1 MQNTNKNKFTSFM
14 KKYGTYCVAGVLVLA
29 MAITICVAGA
39 TSTPANV
46 DENEPSVE
54 TNATVLSFGMPMEN
68 ATLIKDYSL
77 NELYLNSTLGRWEFH
92 DGIDLTS
99 SNLKVF
105 SVADGVVTSI
115 TENSIDGV
123 SITVKHSDKLQSVYS
138 SLASDVLVEVGDE
151 IKKGD
156 QIGEVDQTASAESHD
171 GKHLHFEMLEDGKN
185 IDPANYL
192 ELQNK

>member
-1 MQNTNKNKFTSFM
+1 MQNENKNKFTSFM

-29 MAITICVAGA
+29 MAVTIIVAGA
-39 TSTPANV
+39 HSSQVKV
-46 DENEPSVE
+46 DDNEQSVE
-54 TNATVLSFGMPMEN
+54 TSTTVLTFGMPMEN

-77 NELYLNSTLGRWEFH
+77 NELFLNSTLGRWEFH

-99 SNLKVF
+99 TDLKVY
-105 SVADGVVTSI
+105 SVADGVVTNVS
-115 TENSIDGV
+115 ENSIDGV

-138 SLASDVLVEVGDE
+138 SLSNDVLVKVGDE
-151 IKKGD
+151 VKKGD
-156 QIGEVDQTASAESHD
+156 QLGEVDKTATAEASD
-171 GKHLHFEMLEDGKN
+171 GKHLHFKMIEDGKS

>member
-1 MQNTNKNKFTSFM
+1 MQKTESKFTTFM

-39 TSTPANV
+39 TSTPAKV
-46 DENEPSVE
+46 DENQPSVE
-54 TNATVLSFGMPMEN
+54 TSTTALSFGMPMEN
-68 ATLIKDYSL
+68 ATLIKDYSV
-77 NELYLNSTLGRWEFH
+77 NELYLNATLGRWEFH

-105 SVADGVVTSI
+105 AVADGVVTNIAENSLDGTSI
-115 TENSIDGV
+115 T
-123 SITVKHSDKLQSVYS
+123 ITHSDKLQSVYS
-138 SLASDVLVEVGDE
+138 SLGENLSVKVGDKV
-151 IKKGD
+151 KKGD
-156 QIGEVDQTASAESHD
+156 QIGEVDSTATAENAD
-171 GKHLHFEMLEDGKN
+171 GKHLHFELVEDGKN